1 MMKIDVNIGKKFTI
15 NTGNYSSI
23 SPSVSLTAHEINA
36 DDLDRVHTLLGD
48 IADLLLHDQIKQD
61 AVTMATIKKLGIGDY
76 FKKLDRDR
84 MIEAMQKAVSELSGD
99 IPF

>member
-1 MMKIDVNIGKKFTI
+1 MKIDVNLSKKFTI

-23 SPSVSLTAHEINA
+23 SPSVSLTAHEIHIE
-36 DDLDRVHTLLGD
+36 DLDRVHTLLGD